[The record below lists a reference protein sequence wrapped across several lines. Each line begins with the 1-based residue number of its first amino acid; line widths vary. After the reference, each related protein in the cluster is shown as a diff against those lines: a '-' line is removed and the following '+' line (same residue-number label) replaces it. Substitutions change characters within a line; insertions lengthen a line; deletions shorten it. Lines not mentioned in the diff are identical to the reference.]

1 MGAYD
6 VTADVTGSV
15 VLIELLVDYR
25 KGVVD
30 SRSALVH
37 RPFGVSSS
45 VQGFTDAK
53 TGNMVDAEFVAKK
66 PCPKVYCLCGDTTQ
80 EW

>member
-1 MGAYD
+1 VGVYD

-15 VLIELLVDYR
+15 VLIELLADYC
-25 KGVVD
+25 KAVVD
-30 SRSALVH
+30 FRSALVH

-53 TGNMVDAEFVAKK
+53 GYGPRRKLNRQ
-66 PCPKVYCLCGDTTQ
+66 TQ
-80 EW
+80 GWSW

>member
-1 MGAYD
+1 VGVYD

-15 VLIELLVDYR
+15 VLIELLADYC
-25 KGVVD
+25 KAVVD
-30 SRSALVH
+30 FRSALVH

-53 TGNMVDAEFVAKK
+53 GTALNPILDQRLLGSTAEV
-66 PCPKVYCLCGDTTQ
+66 PDQTLSWLC
-80 EW
+80 